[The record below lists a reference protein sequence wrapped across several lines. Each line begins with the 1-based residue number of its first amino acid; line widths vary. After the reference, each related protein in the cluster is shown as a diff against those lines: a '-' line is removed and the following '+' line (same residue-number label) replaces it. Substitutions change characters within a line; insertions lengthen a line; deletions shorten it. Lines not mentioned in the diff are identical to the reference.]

1 MFLKDITDKII
12 QAAMKVHSVLGPG
25 LLENVYET
33 CLAHELKKTGLEVK
47 PQVILPVIYDDIKMD
62 LGYRLDLLV
71 DDKVIIEL
79 KSVEK
84 ILPIH
89 EAQLISYLKIS
100 KKKVGLLI
108 NFNVVHLKTGIK
120 RFMN

>member
-1 MFLKDITDKII
+1 MYLHNITEPII
-12 QAAMKVHSVLGPG
+12 TAAMKVHSILGPG

-33 CLAHELKKTGLEVK
+33 CLAHELRKEGFEVK
-47 PQVILPVIYDDIKMD
+47 SQVILPVIYDNIQMD

-71 DDKVIIEL
+71 EEKVIVEL

-84 ILPIH
+84 VLPIH
-89 EAQLISYLKIS
+89 EAQLISYLKLG

-108 NFNVVHLKTGIK
+108 NFNVVHLKNGIK
-120 RFMN
+120 RFVN